1 MTQVARYGLI
11 CLLIS
16 TWIPIK
22 AEKAMKL
29 LPGMF
34 TAIYCVYETMEIEN

>member
-1 MTQVARYGLI
+1 MTQAAKHGLI
-11 CLLIS
+11 CLLIP
-16 TWIPIK
+16 TWILIK

-34 TAIYCVYETMEIEN
+34 TAIYCGYETMEIEN